1 MYNKLLEILMQPI
14 DWLIIIFPMLGAIAW
29 LQNEA
34 SGNIGNRPY
43 SSWYETHFLVER
55 KGICKLIYFK
65 PKHFGRYTLFEVAC
79 FFASFAYILIYLA
92 IGLIWNA
99 GLIDKNTTLAICM
112 ILAAIT
118 IIYSLII
125 IMINDIGSHK
135 DRKKKFYNETG
146 ERYSQQTAEL
156 LNNTLYDTL
165 KTGNKLVDRVM
176 QQQFKDL
183 SSPYYTIHS
192 LRQSYWNMIYKAG
205 NDAQKI
211 EEINLQYIEYFKN
224 IEKLVVIKKNKD
236 GSLQLKISE

>member
-1 MYNKLLEILMQPI
+1 MQPI
-14 DWLIIIFPMLGAIAW
+14 DWLIIIFPMLGVIAC

-34 SGNIGNRPY
+34 SGNIGKRRY

-92 IGLIWNA
+92 VGLIWNA

-112 ILAAIT
+112 ILVAIT
-118 IIYSLII
+118 FIPSLII
-125 IMINDIGSHK
+125 VAINDIGSHK
-135 DRKKKFYNETG
+135 DEKKKFYNETG
-146 ERYSQQTAEL
+146 ERCSQQTADL
-156 LNNTLYDTL
+156 LKNTMKTAL
-165 KTGNKLVDRVM
+165 KTGNKLVDSVM
-176 QQQFKDL
+176 QQEFENKFN
-183 SSPYYTIHS
+183 PYYTIYN
-192 LRQSYWNMIYKAG
+192 LWDSYWTRISKAG
-205 NDAQKI
+205 KDNQKI